1 MMNYIWTFFIVCS
14 VFVAFLMGKM
24 PDVSNA
30 IMESAG
36 QAVTICLGLVGVM
49 SLWLGL
55 MHIAQKAGLL
65 NLLAKCLSPVL
76 HLVFPDVPKNDP
88 VQADITMNVTANA
101 LGLGNAATP
110 LGIKAMEGLQKLNKN
125 EKGTAS
131 DAMCTFLTINT
142 AGVQI
147 LPISVMAILMSLGA
161 TNATDIILP
170 TILTTFGALVIGIV
184 CVKLLIK
191 ISPEP
196 AKRKEK

>member
-1 MMNYIWTFFIVCS
+1 MMNYIWSFFIVCS
-14 VFVAFLMGKM
+14 VFIAFFTGKM

-76 HLVFPDVPKNDP
+76 RLIFPDVPKNDP

-110 LGIKAMEGLQKLNKN
+110 MGIKAMEGLQKLNKN
-125 EKGTAS
+125 EKDTAS

-170 TILTTFGALVIGIV
+170 TIITTFGALVIGII

-196 AKRKEK
+196 AKRKGK

>member
-14 VFVAFLMGKM
+14 VIVAFCTNKM
-24 PDVSNA
+24 QDVSNA

-36 QAVTICLGLVGVM
+36 QAVTICLGLIGIM

-65 NLLAKCLSPVL
+65 NLFAKLISPVL
-76 HLVFPDVPKNDP
+76 RLIFPDVPKDDP
-88 VQADITMNVTANA
+88 VQADITMNITANA

-110 LGIKAMEGLQKLNKN
+110 MGIKAMEGLQRLNENPKD
-125 EKGTAS
+125 TAS
-131 DAMCTFLTINT
+131 DSMCTFLTVNT

-147 LPISVMAILMSLGA
+147 LPISVMAILISLGS
-161 TNATDIILP
+161 TNATEIILP
-170 TILTTFGALVIGIV
+170 TILTTFGALIIGIL

-196 AKRKEK
+196 SKRKEK